1 MSINVQKRLKK
12 EKDRTY
18 LAKDFVALREDLL
31 QYARTYFPDKIQ
43 DFSEASL
50 GGLLLDMAAYVGDTM
65 SFYLDH
71 QFNELDPSTAV
82 ETSNVIRHLI
92 SAGVE
97 LVGAAPSSVVVKF
110 YIESPAVLANGKY
123 VPKFSS
129 LPVILEGT
137 SLTSNSGISFNLVQD
152 LDFSEKDD
160 QGVFKADIIIGET
173 GATGSPTTFIV
184 VKEGLCVSGD
194 EIEETYSISN
204 THKPFREITLAN
216 EDVSDILSV
225 TDTQG
230 NTYYEVESLSQD
242 TVFKGVMSQ
251 NLEKDLVPMNLEIIP
266 VPRRFVPRH
275 DVRSRLTTLRF
286 GAGDATTLDDDIIP
300 DPSELSL
307 PLFGKKTFKRFS
319 IDPNSLLK
327 THTLGISPMG
337 TTLTINYR
345 YGGGL
350 SHNVPAESIRFVNRL
365 SMEFR
370 NKPSIA
376 DANFVRGSVDV
387 KNVDVARGGDN
398 APTIE
403 ALRAQIPS
411 ARQMQSRIV
420 TKQDLL
426 ARVYTMPQ
434 KFGRV
439 FRAGI
444 RPNPFN
450 PMSTQLFVISRD
462 AAGNLAVSP
471 DALKENL
478 ETYINE
484 FRLISDA
491 IDILD
496 AQVVNFGIKFSVLC
510 MPNANKRSVVQKIIQ
525 RLKKIMNIKF
535 FQIDQPIVRDDIT
548 NVIINTQGVISLLD
562 LSIFPITGVVTDRKY
577 SNNGFDFTLASRRG
591 MIIGPAGTI
600 FELKHPAHDII
611 GSAA

>member
-1 MSINVQKRLKK
+1 M
-12 EKDRTY
+12 
-18 LAKDFVALREDLL
+18 
-31 QYARTYFPDKIQ
+31 
-43 DFSEASL
+43 
-50 GGLLLDMAAYVGDTM
+50 
-65 SFYLDH
+65 
-71 QFNELDPSTAV
+71 
-82 ETSNVIRHLI
+82 
-92 SAGVE
+92 
-97 LVGAAPSSVVVKF
+97 
-110 YIESPAVLANGKY
+110 
-123 VPKFSS
+123 
-129 LPVILEGT
+129 
-137 SLTSNSGISFNLVQD
+137 
-152 LDFSEKDD
+152 
-160 QGVFKADIIIGET
+160 
-173 GATGSPTTFIV
+173 
-184 VKEGLCVSGD
+184 
-194 EIEETYSISN
+194 
-204 THKPFREITLAN
+204 
-216 EDVSDILSV
+216 
-225 TDTQG
+225 
-230 NTYYEVESLSQD
+230 
-242 TVFKGVMSQ
+242 
-251 NLEKDLVPMNLEIIP
+251 
-266 VPRRFVPRH
+266 
-275 DVRSRLTTLRF
+275 
-286 GAGDATTLDDDIIP
+286 
-300 DPSELSL
+300 

-510 MPNANKRSVVQKIIQ
+510 MPNANKRSVVQ
-525 RLKKIMNIKF
+525 L
-535 FQIDQPIVRDDIT
+535 
-548 NVIINTQGVISLLD
+548 SL
-562 LSIFPITGVVTDRKY
+562 IHI
-577 SNNGFDFTLASRRG
+577 
-591 MIIGPAGTI
+591 
-600 FELKHPAHDII
+600 
-611 GSAA
+611 